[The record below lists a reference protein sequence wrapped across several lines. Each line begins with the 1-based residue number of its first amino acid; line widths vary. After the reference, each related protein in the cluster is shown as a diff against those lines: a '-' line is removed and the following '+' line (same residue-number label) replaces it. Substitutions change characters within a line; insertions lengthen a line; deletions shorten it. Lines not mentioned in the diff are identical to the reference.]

1 MRTGVEAC
9 HGNNF
14 SQKLVFPQAYCNP
27 DSNFAMPKSPPG
39 WGSLYLLTEGLVCGV
54 QNEED
59 TTMRNFVRLQLV
71 AKATYYL
78 GWIRAGLRG
87 FGTL

>member
-1 MRTGVEAC
+1 MVTI
-9 HGNNF
+9 
-14 SQKLVFPQAYCNP
+14 FPRSWSSPRPTVTPTRILPCLN
-27 DSNFAMPKSPPG
+27 PPG

-78 GWIRAGLRG
+78 GWIRAGLRE